1 VPRRGADR
9 RVLILAFDALRP
21 DMVTP
26 AVMPNLCAF
35 ADAGFRF
42 PHSRSTFPTETRVNQ
57 SALVTGCYP
66 QRHGIVGNKFLD
78 PVAAPGKLF
87 NTGDETQLADGDRR
101 LGGKLVD
108 VPVMGEILDKAG
120 KSLAVVSAGTPGGCR
135 MLSHKAEELGLF
147 RLALHRPDASVPAAC
162 IAEVQQR
169 LGPIPPHAIPS
180 LDWLTYTTDVYLDYI
195 EPVLCPDVTV
205 LWYCEPDNSYHYEG
219 IGTAPNLR
227 ALRHLDAEL
236 GRILDWRDRGG
247 PGGALQIITLS
258 DHGQITVAAESI
270 DIAGQMRAA
279 GFTVGETVSDGA
291 DAALAL
297 SSAGGIYVRD
307 SDPALI
313 RRLVAW
319 LQHQSWCGPVSTRDG
334 DGALRHDQLLIDH
347 RRAPDIGLVLASDN
361 RANSRSRTRRICRPA
376 GFRSTACSSGTCR
389 RSPSSSDRPS
399 CPPCLPAMSASAP
412 RRPCGFSIRRR
423 ACLSRGIF
431 SLNTLTRRGA
441 VFRSAIA
448 SSATSGSI
456 GPVGRCITTM
466 RYRSGS
472 RTSRTPTLNTSSWS
486 SAAASSISIAS

>member
-361 RANSRSRTRRICRPA
+361 RANPQGNVGYTLQNAGYPVGGGLHGGLHPVELQTWLAVAGDAFRGRGASPLPA
-376 GFRSTACSSGTCR
+376 GLVDVLPTILTVLGLAVPPHVQGRVLGEALAGGGNTEVEAVRGTVTAEGAAGYRTHLAWSRVGTT
-389 RSPSSSDRPS
+389 PYLDR
-399 CPPCLPAMSASAP
+399 
-412 RRPCGFSIRRR
+412 GWVER
-423 ACLSRGIF
+423 A
-431 SLNTLTRRGA
+431 
-441 VFRSAIA
+441 
-448 SSATSGSI
+448 
-456 GPVGRCITTM
+456 
-466 RYRSGS
+466 
-472 RTSRTPTLNTSSWS
+472 
-486 SAAASSISIAS
+486 

>member
-1 VPRRGADR
+1 MPRRATDR
-9 RVLILAFDALRP
+9 RILILAFDALRP

-108 VPVMGEILDKAG
+108 VPVMGAILDKAG
-120 KSLAVVSAGTPGGCR
+120 KSLAVLSAGTPGGCR

-147 RLALHRPDASVPAAC
+147 RFALHRPDASVPAAC

-169 LGPIPPHAIPS
+169 IGLIPPHAIPS
-180 LDWLTYTTDVYLDYI
+180 LDWLTYTTDAYLRYI

-205 LWYCEPDNSYHYEG
+205 LWYCEPDSSYHYEG
-219 IGTAPNLR
+219 IGTEPNLK

-236 GRILDWRDRGG
+236 GRILEWRERDG
-247 PGGALQIITLS
+247 PGDALQVITLS
-258 DHGQITVAAESI
+258 DHGQITVAAESV

-291 DAALAL
+291 DVALAL

-307 SDPALI
+307 SDPKLI

-319 LQHQSWCGPVSTRDG
+319 LQQQRWCGPVSTRDG
-334 DGALRHDQLLIDH
+334 EGALRHDQLLIDH
-347 RRAPDIGLVLASDN
+347 RRAPDIGLVLASDD
-361 RANSRSRTRRICRPA
+361 RANPQGNVGYTLQNAAFPVGGGLHGGLHPVELQTWLAIAGDAFRRGGSSPLPA
-376 GFRSTACSSGTCR
+376 GLVDVLPTILTVLGMPVPAHVQGRVLGEALAGSDHADVKATRGTVTAEG
-389 RSPSSSDRPS
+389 
-399 CPPCLPAMSASAP
+399 A
-412 RRPCGFSIRRR
+412 GGYR
-423 ACLSRGIF
+423 AHLAWSRVG
-431 SLNTLTRRGA
+431 NTPYLERGW
-441 VFRSAIA
+441 VERI
-448 SSATSGSI
+448 
-456 GPVGRCITTM
+456 
-466 RYRSGS
+466 
-472 RTSRTPTLNTSSWS
+472 
-486 SAAASSISIAS
+486 